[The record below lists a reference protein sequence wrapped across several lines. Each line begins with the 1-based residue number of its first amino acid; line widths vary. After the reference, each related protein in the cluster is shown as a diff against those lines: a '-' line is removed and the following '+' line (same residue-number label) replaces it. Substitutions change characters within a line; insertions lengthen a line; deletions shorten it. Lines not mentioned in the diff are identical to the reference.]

1 MTRLKKRSRRSTA
14 GASGVM
20 SGRWAAPLAVLALMA
35 GTSVLAQTPQSEDIV
50 LKALSDELNR
60 SMAGLKLADHK
71 PPYFNSYTLKD
82 TQSIRIA
89 ASYGAIDTNEQYHSR
104 DIDTDLRVGDYKL
117 DNSYAMR
124 RGLSSIFRSFSGFPT
139 EDNYDAIRQA
149 TWLVTDGAYKRAIE
163 ELQSKKA
170 LLQTTRVN
178 DLPDSFAKV
187 KPVVKLEP
195 PVNLKTDDKKWE
207 GLVRKLSSILAQSPE
222 SLSSKADFT
231 HRAQT
236 RWFISSEGS
245 INREG
250 SDGAIV
256 SLSASAQTQDGMKV
270 SDFSLFAAD
279 TEEQLPSASE
289 LEQEARSLSQRVQDL
304 SRAPKLDE
312 YSGPVLFE
320 GQAAAEVFAFALAPK
335 LVNPIPVL
343 GMSSIK
349 PGFAD
354 KLGRKVLAPFLTIVD
369 DPLISEFK
377 GKPLKGGYTIDEQGV
392 PAQKLTLIENGVLKT
407 LCSGRIPSRQIK
419 ESNGHWRSGA
429 SCPSRLI
436 ISSSK
441 RLTPAQLKAKLID
454 IGKENGLKHVL
465 IVRRMGGA
473 VSGRMFINPLSLL
486 GGDTSLPSPSV
497 VYKVS
502 VDDGTEEL
510 VRNVTFA
517 ATTQRFWRD
526 IEATGDDDQAYP
538 VLIPVGHNN
547 TTTSLV
553 TPSFIAQELETRPH
567 GHESEKA
574 MFLKKPTA
582 KD

>member
-1 MTRLKKRSRRSTA
+1 MLNRKA
-14 GASGVM
+14 F
-20 SGRWAAPLAVLALMA
+20 RWMAPAATLAVLTGTAVMA
-35 GTSVLAQTPQSEDIV
+35 EVPKSEDII
-50 LKALSDELNR
+50 LKALGDELSR
-60 SMAGLKLADHK
+60 SMSGLKLADHK
-71 PPYFNSYTLKD
+71 PPYFASYTMKD

-104 DIDTDLRVGDYKL
+104 DIDTDLRCGDYKL

-124 RGLSSIFRSFSGFPT
+124 RGLSSIFRSFTGFPT

-187 KPVVKLEP
+187 TPVVKLEN
-195 PVNLKTDDKKWE
+195 PVSLKTDEKKWTD
-207 GLVRKLSSILAQSPE
+207 LIRKLSGILAESRE

-236 RWFISSEGS
+236 RWFISSEGAM
-245 INREG
+245 NREG

-256 SLSASAQTQDGMKV
+256 SLSASAQTPDGMKV
-270 SDFSLFAAD
+270 SDFAIFAAD
-279 TEEQLPSASE
+279 SEELLPSPSE
-289 LEQEARSLSQRVQDL
+289 LEKEARALSERVQSLSNA
-304 SRAPKLDE
+304 SRLEE

-320 GQAAAEVFAFALAPK
+320 GPAAAEVFAYALAPK

-343 GMSSIK
+343 GMSAVK

-354 KLGRKVLAPFLTIVD
+354 KLGRKVLAPFLSVVD
-369 DPLISEFK
+369 DPLATEYK

-392 PAQKLTLIENGVLKT
+392 PAQKLNLIENGVLKT
-407 LCSGRIPSRQIK
+407 LCSGRIPSKHIK

-429 SCPSRLI
+429 ACPSRLI
-436 ISSSK
+436 ISSTK
-441 RLTPAQLKAKLID
+441 KLTPAQLKEKLIEM
-454 IGKENGLKHVL
+454 GKENGLKHVL
-465 IVRRMGGA
+465 IVRRMGSA
-473 VSGRMFINPLSLL
+473 MSGRMFLNPLQLL
-486 GGDTSLPSPSV
+486 GGDTSLPAPTV

-502 VDDGTEEL
+502 VEDGKEEL
-510 VRNVTFA
+510 VRNITFA

-547 TTTSLV
+547 TTTSLI
-553 TPSFIAQELETRPH
+553 TPSFIAQELETQPH

-574 MFLKKPTA
+574 MFLKKPSA
-582 KD
+582 SD

>member
-1 MTRLKKRSRRSTA
+1 MLKRKA
-14 GASGVM
+14 F
-20 SGRWAAPLAVLALMA
+20 RWVAPAATLAILA
-35 GTSVLAQTPQSEDIV
+35 GTAVMAEVPKSEDII
-50 LKALSDELNR
+50 LKALGDELTR
-60 SMAGLKLADHK
+60 SMSGLKLADHK
-71 PPYFNSYTLKD
+71 PPYFASYTMKD

-89 ASYGAIDTNEQYHSR
+89 ASYGAIDTNEQYHTR
-104 DIDTDLRVGDYKL
+104 DIDTDLRCGDYKL

-187 KPVVKLEP
+187 TPVVKMEDA
-195 PVNLKTDDKKWE
+195 VTLKTDEKKWTD
-207 GLVRKLSSILAQSPE
+207 LIRKLSGILAESRE

-236 RWFISSEGS
+236 RYFISSEGS
-245 INREG
+245 MNREG

-256 SLSASAQTQDGMKV
+256 SLSASAQTPDGMKV
-270 SDFSLFAAD
+270 SDFAIFAAD
-279 TEEQLPSASE
+279 TEDQLPAGAD
-289 LEQEARSLSQRVQDL
+289 LEKEARALSERVQAL
-304 SRAPKLDE
+304 SKASRLEE

-320 GQAAAEVFAFALAPK
+320 GPAAAEVFAYALAPK

-343 GMSSIK
+343 GMSAVK

-354 KLGRKVLAPFLTIVD
+354 KIGRKVLAPFLSVID
-369 DPLISEFK
+369 DPLATEFK

-392 PAQKLTLIENGVLKT
+392 PAQKLNLIENGVLKT
-407 LCSGRIPSRQIK
+407 LCSGRIPSKQIK

-429 SCPSRLI
+429 ACPSRLI
-436 ISSSK
+436 ISSTK
-441 RLTPAQLKAKLID
+441 KMTPAQLKEKLIEM
-454 IGKENGLKHVL
+454 GKENGLKHVL
-465 IVRRMGGA
+465 IVRRMGSA
-473 VSGRMFINPLSLL
+473 MSGRMFINPLQLL
-486 GGDTSLPSPSV
+486 GGDTSLPAPTV

-502 VDDGTEEL
+502 VEDGKEEL
-510 VRNVTFA
+510 VRNISFA

-526 IEATGDDDQAYP
+526 IEATGDDEQAYP

-574 MFLKKPTA
+574 MFLKKPSA
-582 KD
+582 SD

>member
-1 MTRLKKRSRRSTA
+1 MLKKHLRNGKALRWIAPAATLAILTGTA
-14 GASGVM
+14 VM
-20 SGRWAAPLAVLALMA
+20 AEVPK
-35 GTSVLAQTPQSEDIV
+35 SEDIV
-50 LKALSDELNR
+50 LQALGDELSR
-60 SMAGLKLADHK
+60 SMSGLKLADHN
-71 PPYFNSYTLKD
+71 PPYFASYTLKD

-104 DIDTDLRVGDYKL
+104 DIDTDLRAGDYKL

-187 KPVVKLEP
+187 TPVVKLEP
-195 PVNLKTDDKKWE
+195 AVSLKTNEKKWTD
-207 GLVRKLSSILAQSPE
+207 LIRKLSAILAESRE

-236 RWFISSEGS
+236 RYFISSEGS
-245 INREG
+245 MNREG

-256 SLSASAQTQDGMKV
+256 SLSASAQTADGMKV
-270 SDFSLFAAD
+270 SDFAIFAAD
-279 TEEQLPSASE
+279 TEDQLPSE
-289 LEQEARSLSQRVQDL
+289 PDLEKEAKALSQRVQDL
-304 SRAPKLDE
+304 SKAERLEE

-320 GQAAAEVFAFALAPK
+320 GPAAAEVFAYSLAPK

-343 GMSSIK
+343 GMSSLK

-354 KLGRKVLAPFLTIVD
+354 KLGRKVLAPFLSIVD
-369 DPLISEFK
+369 DPLATEFK

-392 PAQKLTLIENGVLKT
+392 PAQKLNLIENGVLKT
-407 LCSGRIPSRQIK
+407 LCSGRIPSKHIK

-429 SCPSRLI
+429 ACPSRLFI
-436 ISSSK
+436 TSSK
-441 RLTPAQLKAKLID
+441 RLTPAQLKEKLID
-454 IGKENGLKHVL
+454 MGKENGLKHVL
-465 IVRRMGGA
+465 IVKRMGSA
-473 VSGRMFINPLSLL
+473 MSGRMFINPLQLL
-486 GGDTSLPSPSV
+486 GGDTSLPTPTV

-502 VDDGTEEL
+502 VEDGKEEL
-510 VRNVTFA
+510 VRNITFA

-526 IEATGDDDQAYP
+526 IEATGDDDAAYP

-547 TTTSLV
+547 TTTSLI

-574 MFLKKPTA
+574 MFLKKPSA
-582 KD
+582 SD

>member
-1 MTRLKKRSRRSTA
+1 MLNRKA
-14 GASGVM
+14 F
-20 SGRWAAPLAVLALMA
+20 RWMAPAATLAVLTGTAVMA
-35 GTSVLAQTPQSEDIV
+35 EVPKSEDII
-50 LKALSDELNR
+50 LKALGDELSR
-60 SMAGLKLADHK
+60 SMSGLKLADHK
-71 PPYFNSYTLKD
+71 PPYFASYTMKD

-104 DIDTDLRVGDYKL
+104 DIDTDLRCGDYKL

-124 RGLSSIFRSFSGFPT
+124 RGLSSIFRSFTGFPT

-187 KPVVKLEP
+187 TPVVKLEN
-195 PVNLKTDDKKWE
+195 PVSLKTDEKKWTD
-207 GLVRKLSSILAQSPE
+207 LIRKLSGILAESRE

-236 RWFISSEGS
+236 RWFISSEGAM
-245 INREG
+245 NREG

-256 SLSASAQTQDGMKV
+256 SLSASAQTPDGMKV
-270 SDFSLFAAD
+270 SDFAIFAAD
-279 TEEQLPSASE
+279 SEELLPSPSE
-289 LEQEARSLSQRVQDL
+289 LEKEARALSERVQSLSNA
-304 SRAPKLDE
+304 SRLEE
-312 YSGPVLFE
+312 YNGPVLFE
-320 GQAAAEVFAFALAPK
+320 GPAAAEVFAYALAPK

-343 GMSSIK
+343 GMSAVK

-354 KLGRKVLAPFLTIVD
+354 KLGRKVLAPFLSVVD
-369 DPLISEFK
+369 DPLATEYK

-392 PAQKLTLIENGVLKT
+392 PAQKLNLIENGVLKT
-407 LCSGRIPSRQIK
+407 LCSGRIPSKHIK

-429 SCPSRLI
+429 ACPSRLI
-436 ISSSK
+436 ISSTK
-441 RLTPAQLKAKLID
+441 KLTPAQLKEKLIEM
-454 IGKENGLKHVL
+454 GKENGLKHVL
-465 IVRRMGGA
+465 IVRRMGSA
-473 VSGRMFINPLSLL
+473 MSGRMFLNPLQLL
-486 GGDTSLPSPSV
+486 GGDTSLPAPTV

-502 VDDGTEEL
+502 VEDGKEEL
-510 VRNVTFA
+510 VRNITFA

-547 TTTSLV
+547 TTTSLI

-574 MFLKKPTA
+574 MFLKKPSA
-582 KD
+582 SD

>member
-1 MTRLKKRSRRSTA
+1 MLNRKA
-14 GASGVM
+14 F
-20 SGRWAAPLAVLALMA
+20 RWMAPAATLAVLTGTAVMA
-35 GTSVLAQTPQSEDIV
+35 EVPKSEDII
-50 LKALSDELNR
+50 LKALGDELSR
-60 SMAGLKLADHK
+60 SMSGLKLADHK
-71 PPYFNSYTLKD
+71 PPYFASYTMKD

-104 DIDTDLRVGDYKL
+104 DIDTDLRCGDYKL

-124 RGLSSIFRSFSGFPT
+124 RGLSSIFRSFTGFPT

-187 KPVVKLEP
+187 TPVVKLEN
-195 PVNLKTDDKKWE
+195 PVSLKTDEKKWTD
-207 GLVRKLSSILAQSPE
+207 LIRKLSGILAESRE

-236 RWFISSEGS
+236 RWFISSEGAM
-245 INREG
+245 NREG

-256 SLSASAQTQDGMKV
+256 SLSASAQTPDGMKV
-270 SDFSLFAAD
+270 SDFAIFAAD
-279 TEEQLPSASE
+279 SEELLPSPSE
-289 LEQEARSLSQRVQDL
+289 LEKEARALSERVQSLSNA
-304 SRAPKLDE
+304 SRLEE

-320 GQAAAEVFAFALAPK
+320 GPAAAEVFAYALAPK

-343 GMSSIK
+343 GMSAVK

-354 KLGRKVLAPFLTIVD
+354 KLGRKVLAPFLSVVD
-369 DPLISEFK
+369 DPLATEYK

-392 PAQKLTLIENGVLKT
+392 PAQKLNLIENGVLKT
-407 LCSGRIPSRQIK
+407 LCSGRIPSKHIK

-429 SCPSRLI
+429 ACPSRLI
-436 ISSSK
+436 ISSTK
-441 RLTPAQLKAKLID
+441 KLTPAQLKEKLIEM
-454 IGKENGLKHVL
+454 GKENGLKHVL
-465 IVRRMGGA
+465 IVRRMGSA
-473 VSGRMFINPLSLL
+473 MSGRMFLNPLQLL
-486 GGDTSLPSPSV
+486 GGDTSLPAPTV

-502 VDDGTEEL
+502 VEDGKEEL
-510 VRNVTFA
+510 VRNITFA

-547 TTTSLV
+547 TTTSLI

-574 MFLKKPTA
+574 MFLKKPSA
-582 KD
+582 SD